1 MTSTARLKLPRE
13 ARVVPTL
20 SYSEILRV
28 IGQDLESRGIKA
40 FDIRDEG
47 ERILVQCGYQVPP
60 AETPV
65 TLHYTRRDIMELR
78 LQGEEQRGQITEQ
91 RDFFTLSQTLRAIG
105 GHVDQKKARFVR
117 LSNNDFYG
125 ADVVFR
131 IEYETRDG
139 ERMIVDRS
147 GSAIY
152 DLCVTMYKR
161 RGKLAKNIWYPRLEP

>member
-1 MTSTARLKLPRE
+1 MPAI
-13 ARVVPTL
+13 

-28 IGQDLESRGIKA
+28 IGQDLEIRGIKA
-40 FDIRDEG
+40 FDIEDQG
-47 ERILVQCGYQVPP
+47 ERMFVRCGYQVPP

-65 TLHYTRRDIMELR
+65 TLYYTLRDIRELR
-78 LQGEEQRGQITEQ
+78 LEGEEKRGQVAEQ

-105 GHVDQKKARFVR
+105 GHIDKKKASFVR
-117 LSNNDFYG
+117 LSNNGFYG

-131 IEYETRDG
+131 VEYETRDG
-139 ERMIVDRS
+139 ERMVADLS

-161 RGKLAKNIWYPRLEP
+161 RGQSARNIWCPRLEP

>member
-1 MTSTARLKLPRE
+1 MPA
-13 ARVVPTL
+13 V

-28 IGQDLESRGIKA
+28 IGQDLEIRGIKA
-40 FDIRDEG
+40 FDILDQG

-65 TLHYTRRDIMELR
+65 TLYYTRRDIKELR
-78 LQGEEQRGQITEQ
+78 LQGEEKRGQLTEQ

-117 LSNNDFYG
+117 LSNNGSYG

-139 ERMIVDRS
+139 ELIIVDRS

-152 DLCVTMYKR
+152 DLCVNMYKR
-161 RGKLAKNIWYPRLEP
+161 RGKLAKNIWCPRIEP

>member
-1 MTSTARLKLPRE
+1 
-13 ARVVPTL
+13 VPAV

-40 FDIRDEG
+40 FDIRNEG
-47 ERILVQCGYQVPP
+47 ERIFVQCGYQEPP
-60 AETPV
+60 ASTPV
-65 TLHYTRRDIMELR
+65 TLYYTPRDIKELR
-78 LQGEEQRGQITEQ
+78 LQGEENRGQSTEQ

-117 LSNNDFYG
+117 LSNNDCYG

-139 ERMIVDRS
+139 ERTVEDRS

-161 RGKLAKNIWYPRLEP
+161 RGKLEKSIWCPRVEPF

>member
-1 MTSTARLKLPRE
+1 MPA
-13 ARVVPTL
+13 V

-28 IGQDLESRGIKA
+28 IGQDLEIRGIKA
-40 FDIRDEG
+40 FDIREQG

-65 TLHYTRRDIMELR
+65 TLCYTRRDIKELK
-78 LQGEEQRGQITEQ
+78 LQGEEKRGQFTEQ

-117 LSNNDFYG
+117 LSNNDCYG
-125 ADVVFR
+125 ADAVFR

-139 ERMIVDRS
+139 ERMVQDRS
-147 GSAIY
+147 GSSIY

-161 RGKLAKNIWYPRLEP
+161 RGKLAKNIWYPHIEP